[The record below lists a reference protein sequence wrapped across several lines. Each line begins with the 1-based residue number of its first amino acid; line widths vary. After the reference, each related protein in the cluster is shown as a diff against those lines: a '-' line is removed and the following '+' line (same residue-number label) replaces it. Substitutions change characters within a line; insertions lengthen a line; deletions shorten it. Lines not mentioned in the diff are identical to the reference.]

1 MNVALRKSM
10 SDGVAQGSLAAAPPP
25 DVRRGYASQSVR
37 STLWAAPFV
46 RTLAFVGAKPE
57 PRAQPKVEAES
68 TAGRSPAAHQAAEP
82 REQSLMQR
90 LSRTRVAKY
99 SLVKA

>member
-1 MNVALRKSM
+1 MMALRKKYECGFAESM

-46 RTLAFVGAKPE
+46 RPLAQVAGKARTEGA
-57 PRAQPKVEAES
+57 AQK
-68 TAGRSPAAHQAAEP
+68 
-82 REQSLMQR
+82 LR
-90 LSRTRVAKY
+90 LSPRRGAAPPHIKRRSRGSKVLC
-99 SLVKA
+99 SD